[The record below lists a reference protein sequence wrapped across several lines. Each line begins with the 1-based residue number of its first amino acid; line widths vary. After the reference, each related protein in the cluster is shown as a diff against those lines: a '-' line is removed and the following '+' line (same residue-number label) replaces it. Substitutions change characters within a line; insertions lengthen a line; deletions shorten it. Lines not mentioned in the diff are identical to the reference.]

1 MKCSKATHMLQLYV
15 DQQLTLGQLRE
26 LETHIYGC
34 RACREELF
42 LLEEIQQSLNTIHMV
57 AEPAD
62 LTMNIMRRVA
72 LSPRGA
78 TKQMREQQAFM
89 LFRPSISEILAAIVL
104 ATVAML
110 GIALEQP
117 SVRAVVLPVMNG
129 HNSLALFFSTIWSSL
144 GSTNSETLM
153 LALWIVGTLLGVWI
167 TLAVAGSD
175 IRNAWF
181 RAIYNRL
188 PVW

>member
-1 MKCSKATHMLQLYV
+1 MKCSKATRMLQLYV
-15 DQQLTLGQLRE
+15 DQQLTLEQIRA
-26 LETHIYGC
+26 LETHVYDC
-34 RACREELF
+34 HACREELF
-42 LLEEIQQSLNTIHMV
+42 SLEEIQRSLNTMHMV

-62 LTMNIMRRVA
+62 LTINIMHRVA
-72 LSPRGA
+72 LSPRGV
-78 TKQMREQQAFM
+78 TKQVREPQVFM
-89 LFRPSISEILAAIVL
+89 LFRPSISEILAAILL

-117 SVRAVVLPVMNG
+117 AVRAVVLPMVSG
-129 HNSLALFFSTIWSSL
+129 HNSLSLFFSTIWSSL

-181 RAIYNRL
+181 RAIYSRL